1 MIDMKSIMLDTN
13 AYSAYRRGNSDVL
26 EALGRAERVLM
37 SVFVLGEL
45 LYGFRGGN
53 RHARNRR
60 ELSSF
65 LDKRS
70 VFVAVATEETSEQFA
85 VTKEAL
91 RQAGTPLPMNDVWIA
106 AHCIQL
112 GATIVTFDGHFNTVP
127 GLRVWPES

>member
-1 MIDMKSIMLDTN
+1 MKRILLDTN

-26 EALGRAERVLM
+26 DALGRAERVFM

-53 RHARNRR
+53 RYVQNRR
-60 ELSSF
+60 ELSAF
-65 LDKRS
+65 LDKPS
-70 VFVAVATEETSEQFA
+70 VFVANATDETSEQFA

-106 AHCIQL
+106 AHCLQL
-112 GATIVTFDGHFNTVP
+112 GATIVTLDGHFDNVQ
-127 GLRVWPES
+127 GLRVWPPASA

>member
-53 RHARNRR
+53 RHARNRL

-65 LDKRS
+65 LDKPS
-70 VFVAVATEETSEQFA
+70 VFVAVATEE
-85 VTKEAL
+85 
-91 RQAGTPLPMNDVWIA
+91 
-106 AHCIQL
+106 
-112 GATIVTFDGHFNTVP
+112 
-127 GLRVWPES
+127 

>member
-1 MIDMKSIMLDTN
+1 MKSIMLDTN

-26 EALGRAERVLM
+26 EALGKAERVYM
-37 SVFVLGEL
+37 SVFVLGKL

-53 RHARNRR
+53 RYVRNRR

-65 LDKRS
+65 LDKPS
-70 VFVAVATEETSEQFA
+70 VFVATATEETSEQFA

-106 AHCIQL
+106 AHCLQL
-112 GATIVTFDGHFNTVP
+112 GATIVTLDGHFSTVP
-127 GLRVWPES
+127 GLRVWPPAAS